1 MRKKERK
8 NEEIGYQASCFRAQ
22 QILCSVSFFSL
33 YSLCVCPT
41 VCLSIC
47 LSDYLSMPLS
57 LLLWVRLSVP
67 LSLHLSVR
75 LSACPSAC
83 LCVCPSVCQS
93 ASQLDKLCQLPS
105 PTPHLT
111 CFRHFALIKFITNVI
126 HTHARTLTPLCVCL
140 CVDQTFHYVVGK
152 KQSTICMQHL
162 VRLPKRG
169 V

>member
-1 MRKKERK
+1 MLR
-8 NEEIGYQASCFRAQ
+8 F
-22 QILCSVSFFSL
+22 LFSL

-57 LLLWVRLSVP
+57 LLLCVRLSFP

-83 LCVCPSVCQS
+83 LSVCPSVCQS

-105 PTPHLT
+105 PTPHST

-126 HTHARTLTPLCVCL
+126 HTHTHANSHLYVSVCVWIKLFTTYPEKNKAQFACNTWCAFQRGACEKFTQHTLWVTPLA
-140 CVDQTFHYVVGK
+140 TGF
-152 KQSTICMQHL
+152 CMY
-162 VRLPKRG
+162 
-169 V
+169 

>member
-1 MRKKERK
+1 MRKKER

-47 LSDYLSMPLS
+47 LSDYLSVPLS
-57 LLLWVRLSVP
+57 LLLCVRLSVP

-83 LCVCPSVCQS
+83 LSVCPSVCQS

-105 PTPHLT
+105 PTLHST

-126 HTHARTLTPLCVCL
+126 HTHTRARGHLYVSVCVWIKL
-140 CVDQTFHYVVGK
+140 FT
-152 KQSTICMQHL
+152 T
-162 VRLPKRG
+162 
-169 V
+169 